1 MTIKKE
7 CLGHMAFSNKMGKA
21 IVINEENKS
30 ILLNE
35 KGLKHIFNADTKKR
49 TDKPDSSDSE
59 GNDNTGKS

>member
-1 MTIKKE
+1 
-7 CLGHMAFSNKMGKA
+7 MAFSNKMGKA

-35 KGLKHIFNADTKKR
+35 KGLKHIFNADTKKI
-49 TDKPDSSDSE
+49 TDKSDSSDSE